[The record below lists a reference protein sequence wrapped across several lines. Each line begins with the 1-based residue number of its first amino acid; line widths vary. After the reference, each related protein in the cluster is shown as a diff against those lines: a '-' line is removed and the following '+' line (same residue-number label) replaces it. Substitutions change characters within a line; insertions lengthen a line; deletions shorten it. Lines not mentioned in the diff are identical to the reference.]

1 MKKDNLN
8 KIKLI
13 KRFIIGSANFT
24 QKYGPDTIKVNKNE
38 IKKILKLAKKNSIY
52 KIDTAQGY
60 LKDRNF
66 FKDVDK
72 KFKFTSK
79 IIPDSKWI
87 SLEYSQKKLED
98 HLNVFKNNKVETLLL
113 HDIEILFKK
122 NGYKIF
128 QNLEV
133 LKKKKY
139 FKKIGISIYDT
150 RVLNL
155 IFQKFDVDVI
165 QCPYNILDKRIINT
179 GWYDRLK
186 SQGKEIHV
194 RSIFLQG
201 LLVNKLFYK
210 KKYFRKWNNFFFN
223 WFNFLENNNI
233 SSIDYCLS
241 DLMKYDFD
249 QILVGVNNYNNLK
262 QIINFKTINKN
273 KMMKF
278 KINDIKLIDPRKWN

>member
-1 MKKDNLN
+1 MN

-52 KIDTAQGY
+52 KIDTAEGY

-66 FKDVDK
+66 FENVDK
-72 KFKFTSK
+72 NFKFTSK

-87 SLEYSQKKLED
+87 SLEYGQKKLED
-98 HLNVFKNNKVETLLL
+98 HLKVFKNNKVETLLL
-113 HDIEILFKK
+113 HDFKILFKK
-122 NGYKIF
+122 NGFKIF
-128 QNLEV
+128 KNLEV

-150 RVLNL
+150 RFLNL
-155 IFQKFDVDVI
+155 IIQKFDIDVI
-165 QCPYNILDKRIINT
+165 QCPYNILDKRIITT
-179 GWYDRLK
+179 GWYDKLK
-186 SQGKEIHV
+186 SQGKEIHA

-249 QILVGVNNYNNLK
+249 QVIVGVNNYNNLK

-273 KMMKF
+273 KMMNF